1 MSATVTAK
9 LSLDICWIYQ
19 RRQQGS
25 FTMEHTC
32 PAELAKPA
40 TKQKCSAALE
50 RWCAQYSSADWA
62 EYGYFQHVDGHW
74 GYFPDAVTV
83 KYRWDY
89 WRNDW
94 YNIYD
99 KAMSSLPDFLAG
111 YAMNHEYQKMHVN
124 DNKRYAHD
132 ADAAPGTTSAV
143 LMHICGTDV
152 RIMVTVNGASRKVS
166 YRYKL

>member
-1 MSATVTAK
+1 
-9 LSLDICWIYQ
+9 
-19 RRQQGS
+19 
-25 FTMEHTC
+25 MEHTC

-99 KAMSSLPDFLAG
+99 KAMNS
-111 YAMNHEYQKMHVN
+111 MNHEYQKMHVK

-132 ADAAPGTTSAV
+132 ADAAPGTTRRGAE
-143 LMHICGTDV
+143 
-152 RIMVTVNGASRKVS
+152 TVNGASRNVS
-166 YRYKL
+166 RWQVPQ